1 MKTIIL
7 IEDTMRNLLLSIV
20 TAACIA
26 VAPSSFAQTT
36 LKISTL
42 SPDGSFWTN
51 TIKEAGK
58 AIATKTENRVQFRV
72 YPGGVMGS
80 DAAVMKKIRIGQLQG
95 GMFSAGSIASQAPNA
110 QIYTI
115 PLLFK
120 SYAEVD
126 YVRKHMDADIEK
138 TVTDAGFVNFGLAE
152 GGFAYI
158 MSKNPVPD
166 IQALKNQK
174 VWAPSDD
181 AAAEAASKTFQIS
194 PVTLSIGDVL
204 TGLQTDLVN
213 TITASPIAAIALQ
226 WHSQI
231 KYITD
236 LPIAYFTVLLVL
248 DAKAYAKISPEDQ
261 KIVNKEMRA
270 AFAKIDKQNRIDND
284 NAYIALKK
292 QGITLLQPNAQQ
304 LQQWR
309 DTTVIAGKIFADKG
323 HLNPALQQRINNLL
337 VEFRANAKPAK

>member
-1 MKTIIL
+1 
-7 IEDTMRNLLLSIV
+7 MRNFLFGLISTVCLLSSP
-20 TAACIA
+20 A
-26 VAPSSFAQTT
+26 SFAQTT

-42 SPDGSFWTN
+42 SPEGSFWTN

-58 AIATKTENRVQFRV
+58 SIADKTANRVQFRV

-80 DAAVMKKIRIGQLQG
+80 DAAVLKKMRIGQLQG
-95 GMFSAGSIASQAPNA
+95 GMFSAGAIAAQAPNA

-120 SYAEVD
+120 SYEEVD

-138 TVTDAGFVNFGLAE
+138 SIKDSGFVSFGLAE

-158 MSKNPVPD
+158 MSKQPVND
-166 IQALKNQK
+166 IAELRKTK
-174 VWAPSDD
+174 VWAPGDD

-204 TGLQTDLVN
+204 TGLQTDLIN

-236 LPIAYFTVLLVL
+236 LPIAYFTVLMVL
-248 DAKAYAKISPEDQ
+248 DPKAYAKISAEDQ
-261 KIVNKEMRA
+261 KIVDTEMRA
-270 AFAKIDKQNRIDND
+270 AFAKINKQNRIDNA

-292 QGITLLQPNAQQ
+292 KGITLLQPNPLQ
-304 LQQWR
+304 LKEWH
-309 DTTVIAGKIFADKG
+309 DKTEVAGKIFAEKG
-323 HLNPALQQRINNLL
+323 KLNPSFQKRISDLL
-337 VEFRANAKPAK
+337 IEFRKNATPAK